1 MGYNCDSARLRQQI
15 SQVYSYSFMS
25 LPRRSSIRQ
34 WLRPGIHIKRW
45 ILLLIA
51 GILTVIVSIEFLLI
65 DVLRGQTT
73 GWLVE
78 LGTAR
83 PVFAVLGA
91 LAGVGLTVAALF
103 RLNQSLLSPFMD
115 GKAKSLLY
123 ELEAHH
129 ARKDGPKIVAIGGG
143 TGLSTLLRGLKEYTS
158 NIAAI
163 VTVADDGGSSGRLRQ
178 EFGVLPPGDFRQCIA
193 ALAEDEAL
201 TTALFQ
207 YRFSEGESLKGHAF
221 GNLFIVA
228 MAGVTGNFETALL
241 ESGRVLAIRGRILPS
256 TLTPVTLCADLRD
269 GTALQRE
276 VGESAIGHSQLPIE
290 RVHLE
295 PDAPPAYPEAVRAI
309 LEADLIL
316 VGPGS
321 LYTSVLPNLLVP
333 GIAQAL
339 RHSRAP
345 KMYIAN
351 VATQL
356 GETLGYSLHDHMQA
370 IERHIGRNVFTH
382 MLVNNNLAPSLP
394 GGYSIKLLAPDDTAH
409 GYKAVSADVIDNL
422 KPWRHDSRKLA
433 KAIEQFISAAHAQQP
448 SAVSRLQA
456 PVRSQSQEI

>member
-1 MGYNCDSARLRQQI
+1 M
-15 SQVYSYSFMS
+15 
-25 LPRRSSIRQ
+25 
-34 WLRPGIHIKRW
+34 RPGIHIKRW
-45 ILLLIA
+45 VLLLIA
-51 GILTVIVSIEFLLI
+51 GILLFIVSIEFLLF

-73 GWLVE
+73 GLLVE
-78 LGTAR
+78 LGAAR
-83 PVFAVLGA
+83 PFLAILGAMLGTALGVFAF
-91 LAGVGLTVAALF
+91 F

-115 GKAKSLLY
+115 GKATSLVY

-163 VTVADDGGSSGRLRQ
+163 VTVADDGGSSGRLRE

-207 YRFSEGESLKGHAF
+207 YRFSEGDSLKGHAF

-269 GTALQRE
+269 GASLQRE
-276 VGESAIGHSQLPIE
+276 VGESAIGHSRLPIE

-295 PDAPPAYPEAVRAI
+295 PESPPAYPEAVRAI

-316 VGPGS
+316 AGPGS

-333 GIAQAL
+333 GIALAL

-356 GETLGYSLHDHMQA
+356 GETIGYSLHDHMQA
-370 IERHIGRNVFTH
+370 IERHIGRNIFTH
-382 MLVNNNLAPSLP
+382 MLVNDNLAPSLP
-394 GGYSIKLLAPDDTAH
+394 AGYSIKLLLPDGEQY
-409 GYKAVSADVIDNL
+409 GYEVVSADVIDSL
-422 KPWRHDSRKLA
+422 KPWRHDSKKLA
-433 KAIEQFISAAHAQQP
+433 KAIDNFSSGARGQQP
-448 SAVSRLQA
+448 DAVSRQPA
-456 PVRSQSQEI
+456 PVRSQS

>member
-1 MGYNCDSARLRQQI
+1 
-15 SQVYSYSFMS
+15 MS
-25 LPRRSSIRQ
+25 LPRRSSVWH

-45 ILLLIA
+45 VLLLVA
-51 GILTVIVSIEFLLI
+51 GILLVIVSLEFLLFNA
-65 DVLRGQTT
+65 LRGETA
-73 GWLVE
+73 GLWAE
-78 LGTAR
+78 LGGAR
-83 PVFAVLGA
+83 PWLELLGA
-91 LAGVGLTVAALF
+91 LVGVSLGVLAIF
-103 RLNQSLLSPFMD
+103 RLNQSLLSPFME
-115 GKAKSLLY
+115 GNAKNLVH

-129 ARKDGPKIVAIGGG
+129 SRKSGPRIVAIGGG
-143 TGLSTLLRGLKEYTS
+143 TGLSTLLRGLKEHTS
-158 NIAAI
+158 NISAI
-163 VTVADDGGSSGRLRQ
+163 VTVADDGGSSGRLRA
-178 EFGVLPPGDFRQCIA
+178 ELGVLPPGDFRQCIA

-269 GTALQRE
+269 GAALQRE
-276 VGESAIGHSQLPIE
+276 VGESAIGHSSLPIE

-295 PDAPPAYPEAVRAI
+295 PEAPPAYPEAVRAI

-316 VGPGS
+316 AGPGS

-339 RHSRAP
+339 RTSRAP
-345 KMYIAN
+345 KMYVAN

-370 IERHIGRNVFTH
+370 IERHVGRAVFTH
-382 MLVNNNLAPSLP
+382 MLVNDNLAPELP
-394 GGYSIKLLAPDDTAH
+394 PGYSIKLLAPDADPH
-409 GYKAVSADVIDNL
+409 GYELVRADVIDSL
-422 KPWRHDSRKLA
+422 KPWRHDSKKLA
-433 KAIEQFISAAHAQQP
+433 KAIDQFVSGARAPAPGAAPRQP
-448 SAVSRLQA
+448 AA
-456 PVRSQSQEI
+456 MRSQSQEF